1 MLEKIKQALR
11 ITHDAL
17 DDEILDLIESAKL
30 DLSISGVQVINDT
43 DALIIRAITLY
54 SKANFGLS
62 NEESEKYLRGYTSL
76 KIHLAL
82 CGDYHAN
89 V

>member
-1 MLEKIKQALR
+1 MLSKIKQALR

-17 DDEILDLIESAKL
+17 DAEILDLIAAAKL
-30 DLSISGVQVINDT
+30 DLSISGVQVVEEEDP
-43 DALIIRAITLY
+43 LIIRAITLY
-54 SKANFGLS
+54 SKAHFGLS
-62 NEESEKYLRGYTSL
+62 NEESEKYLEGYKSL

-82 CGDYHAN
+82 CGEYHGD